1 MLQAR
6 YLTDDQGVR
15 VAVVLDIAEYRRVQK
30 RLAKLERLA
39 KRVATLRNGAER
51 SRIGALYAAVASEDV
66 ALAEM
71 GLSDYAAQVD
81 DHLLPATKIP

>member
-1 MLQAR
+1 
-6 YLTDDQGVR
+6 
-15 VAVVLDIAEYRRVQK
+15 
-30 RLAKLERLA
+30 LA